1 LSTLD
6 YLITHILEKVLFG
19 VVLEQVSE
27 LKSELYVWIYDLD
40 KLNIL

>member
-1 LSTLD
+1 
-6 YLITHILEKVLFG
+6 VLFG